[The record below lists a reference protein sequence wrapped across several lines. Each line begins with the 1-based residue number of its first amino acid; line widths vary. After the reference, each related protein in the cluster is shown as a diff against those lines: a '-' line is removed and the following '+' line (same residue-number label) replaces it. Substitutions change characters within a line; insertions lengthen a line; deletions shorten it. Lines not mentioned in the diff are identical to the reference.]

1 MKKKNVLNLVKYYV
15 ENNDSGFRT
24 EAYEIARDFDE
35 SGDVQL
41 SQYIL
46 SLLSNA
52 NTFVPQINHENMSF
66 CRKIDTSGASFVLPE
81 SIHEDIIGIINAIGH
96 KAGINK
102 FMFQGSPG
110 TGKTESVK
118 QIARILERDLYI
130 VNFDF
135 IIDSKLGQTSKNIS
149 ELFDEI
155 NNLSQPEKV
164 VILFDEIDAIAL
176 DRINSNDLR
185 EMGRATSS
193 ILRGLDELNDNV
205 ILIATTNLF
214 QSFDKALT
222 RRFDKIVNFNRYE
235 QKDLIEAACSILSN
249 LTKKFNHIESNVNI
263 LKKIL
268 LLNKNLPYPGELLN
282 IIKTSIAF
290 SNPDNPY
297 DYLIRIFKE
306 FNNKEL
312 LTDLAALKEMGFTL
326 REIGILTGMS
336 KSQVARELKEVDD
349 EWFITIKGNFS
360 TN

>member
-1 MKKKNVLNLVKYYV
+1 MKKRNVLNLIKYHV

-24 EAYEIARDFDE
+24 EAYEIARDFDD

-52 NTFVPQINHENMSF
+52 NTFIPQINHENMSF
-66 CRKIDTSGASFVLPE
+66 CKKIDTSSASFVLPE
-81 SIHEDIIGIINAIGH
+81 SINEDIIGIINAIGH
-96 KAGINK
+96 KAGVNK

-118 QIARILERDLYI
+118 HIARILERDLYI

-135 IIDSKLGQTSKNIS
+135 IVDSKLGQTSKNIA

-176 DRINSNDLR
+176 DRINNNDLR

-193 ILRGLDELNDNV
+193 IIRGLDELNDNV
-205 ILIATTNLF
+205 ILFATTNLF

-222 RRFDKIVNFNRYE
+222 RRFDLIVNFNRYKQE
-235 QKDLIEAACSILSN
+235 DLIEAACSILSN
-249 LTKKFNHIESNVNI
+249 LAKKFNHIEVNVNI

-268 LLNKNLPYPGELLN
+268 KANENLPYPGELLN

-297 DYLIRIFKE
+297 DYLKRIFKE
-306 FNNKEL
+306 FNDKNKL
-312 LTDLAALKEMGFTL
+312 NDLNVLREMGFTL
-326 REIGILTGMS
+326 REIGILTGIS
-336 KSQVARELKEVDD
+336 KSQVARELKEVED
-349 EWFITIKGNFS
+349 E
-360 TN
+360 

>member
-35 SGDVQL
+35 SGDIQL
-41 SQYIL
+41 AQYIL

-52 NTFVPQINHENMSF
+52 NTFVPQINRENMSF
-66 CRKIDTSGASFVLPE
+66 CKKIDTSGASFVLPE

-102 FMFQGSPG
+102 FMFQGNPG

-118 QIARILERDLYI
+118 QITRILERDLYI

-249 LTKKFNHIESNVNI
+249 LSKKFTHIESNVNI

-268 LLNKNLPYPGELLN
+268 RLSKNLPYPGELLN

-306 FNNKEL
+306 FNDKEL
-312 LTDLAALKEMGFTL
+312 LNDLAALKELGFTL
-326 REIGILTGMS
+326 REIGILTGVS
-336 KSQVARELKEVDD
+336 KSQVARELKEVDN
-349 EWFITIKGNFS
+349 E
-360 TN
+360 